1 MTIANRLSILLPCCL
16 VLISISA
23 SAGDH
28 ENPRKKP
35 GRTTYSK
42 TASGV
47 TDTEI
52 EALATEYAMMA
63 ALKGYSDSEECRCRR
78 VRKNP
83 VRCHCPED
91 DTDGASPGVGW
102 DVGPLATEYAM
113 MASLLGYS
121 DSEAIEYGIIV
132 ALIHARTGRT
142 DSGGV
147 FNPSTGRIWP

>member
-1 MTIANRLSILLPCCL
+1 MTIASRLSIFLPCCL
-16 VLISISA
+16 LLFSIPA
-23 SAGDH
+23 SAGD
-28 ENPRKKP
+28 PVVRKKP

-52 EALATEYAMMA
+52 EDLAIEYAMMA
-63 ALKGYSDSEECRCRR
+63 ALMGYSDSEECRCRR

-83 VRCHCPED
+83 VLCHCPEE

-113 MASLLGYS
+113 MASLMGYS

-132 ALIHARTGRT
+132 ALIHARRADAYGAKPNGSVILSDR
-142 DSGGV
+142 
-147 FNPSTGRIWP
+147 